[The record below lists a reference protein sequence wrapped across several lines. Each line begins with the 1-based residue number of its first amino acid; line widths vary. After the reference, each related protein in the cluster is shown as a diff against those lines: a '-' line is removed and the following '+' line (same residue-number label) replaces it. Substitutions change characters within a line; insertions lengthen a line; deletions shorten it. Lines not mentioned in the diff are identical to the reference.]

1 MCVCVWW
8 AYYLWHIHL
17 HMCVCWS
24 CHTRHSHKHPSSPP
38 HHCTHITH
46 MHPYV
51 HTHMHTHTQTHILY
65 RNCIKV
71 KWEAKIRVCLSEHNI
86 SSTRNALELETVT
99 KLQHYMHTKNH
110 FPELCTLIKQAFQQS
125 LQSSGRPRIGMKAY
139 RLIQCI
145 RLYDGRPT
153 LYL

>member
-1 MCVCVWW
+1 MCVCVCVCVCVWW
-8 AYYLWHIHL
+8 AYFLWHIHL

-24 CHTRHSHKHPSSPP
+24 CHTRHSHRHPSSPP
-38 HHCTHITH
+38 HHCTHITQTS
-46 MHPYV
+46 
-51 HTHMHTHTQTHILY
+51 THMHTHTQTHKLY

-71 KWEAKIRVCLSEHNI
+71 KREAKIRVCLSEHNI
-86 SSTRNALELETVT
+86 SSTRNAFELETVT
-99 KLQHYMHTKNH
+99 RLQHYTHTKNH
-110 FPELCTLIKQAFQQS
+110 FPELCTLNKQAFQQS
-125 LQSSGRPRIGMKAY
+125 LQSSY

>member
-1 MCVCVWW
+1 MWW

-17 HMCVCWS
+17 HMCVCVLVVP
-24 CHTRHSHKHPSSPP
+24 HKTFSPTP
-38 HHCTHITH
+38 LLPTTSLYTHNTNK
-46 MHPYV
+46 
-51 HTHMHTHTQTHILY
+51 HTHAHTQTHKLY

-71 KWEAKIRVCLSEHNI
+71 KREAKIRVCLSEHNI
-86 SSTRNALELETVT
+86 SSTRNAFELETVT

-110 FPELCTLIKQAFQQS
+110 FPELCTLNKQAFQQS